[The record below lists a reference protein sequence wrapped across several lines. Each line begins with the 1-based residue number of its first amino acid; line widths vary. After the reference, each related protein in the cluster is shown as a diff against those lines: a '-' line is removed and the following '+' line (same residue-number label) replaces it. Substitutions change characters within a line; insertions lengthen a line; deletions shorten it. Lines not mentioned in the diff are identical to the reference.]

1 MQQPLNLTSYHK
13 NDYTFI
19 VENLKSGN
27 VDHTACTEA
36 KIRAIKKFI
45 ISYIFWRKQL
55 VLFYHTW

>member
-36 KIRAIKKFI
+36 KMRAIKRFI

-55 VLFYHTW
+55 V